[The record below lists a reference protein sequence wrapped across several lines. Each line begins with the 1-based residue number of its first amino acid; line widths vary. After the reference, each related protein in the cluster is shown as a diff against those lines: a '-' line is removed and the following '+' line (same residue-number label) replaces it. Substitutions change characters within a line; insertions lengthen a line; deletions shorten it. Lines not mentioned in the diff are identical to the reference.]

1 MTEQDKVREVIR
13 LKEQAPFAFDTQHAA
28 LVVVD
33 MQRYFVRRNYPLAQV
48 FEKLVPG
55 VLEARNIFAGSCP
68 FHLQL
73 DWISRVG

>member
-33 MQRYFVRRNYPLAQV
+33 MQCYFVRR
-48 FEKLVPG
+48 
-55 VLEARNIFAGSCP
+55 
-68 FHLQL
+68 
-73 DWISRVG
+73 D